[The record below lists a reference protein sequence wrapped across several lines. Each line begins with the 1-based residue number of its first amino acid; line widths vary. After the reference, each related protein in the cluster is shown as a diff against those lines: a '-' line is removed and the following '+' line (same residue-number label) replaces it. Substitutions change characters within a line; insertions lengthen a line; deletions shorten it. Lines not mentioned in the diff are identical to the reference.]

1 MSFFFKLSF
10 VLFFLLQLRS
20 ILLSVS
26 VMNIFLYISIR
37 YIYIYEQTDNIPSRG
52 GHI

>member
-37 YIYIYEQTDNIPSRG
+37 YTYTYEQTDNIPSRG